1 VDNFLLDFNKTIK
14 LNSDL
19 SHSESLCLSTLSEGY
34 YFIDYRAIHSTGAEL
49 DVIVLH
55 LNADRTGY
63 IQLYSMQQVYII
75 TK

>member
-1 VDNFLLDFNKTIK
+1 LILT
-14 LNSDL
+14 
-19 SHSESLCLSTLSEGY
+19 LCLSTLSEGY